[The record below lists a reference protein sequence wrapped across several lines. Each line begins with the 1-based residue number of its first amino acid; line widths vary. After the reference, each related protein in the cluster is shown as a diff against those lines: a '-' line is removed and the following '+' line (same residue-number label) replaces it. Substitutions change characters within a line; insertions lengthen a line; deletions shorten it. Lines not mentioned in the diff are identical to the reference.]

1 MAASD
6 EGLGLEGEAEA
17 PHETQKNPPKNV
29 LGFGERNMAASR
41 LEMLFIRA
49 FPRNKQAS
57 KQASKFENGVVCA
70 RAPRGAD
77 RRSGAP
83 IARGATGHRA
93 PPLSSH

>member
-17 PHETQKNPPKNV
+17 PHETPKNV

-57 KQASKFENGVVCA
+57 KQAKKFENGVVCA

>member
-17 PHETQKNPPKNV
+17 PHETQKNTPKMFLV
-29 LGFGERNMAASR
+29 LENETWPRRDLKCCSS
-41 LEMLFIRA
+41 ELFRGT
-49 FPRNKQAS
+49 S
-57 KQASKFENGVVCA
+57 KQARKFENGVVCA